1 MTSRDPHE
9 AHRASTPLELLFD
22 LCFVGAVAQ
31 AAAHLHHGIAAG
43 HAAAS
48 ITSYAMVFF
57 AIWWAWMNFTW
68 FASAYD
74 VDDVPYRLK
83 VLLQIAG
90 GLLLAA
96 GVPRAFEQG
105 DWRWVTFGYTT
116 MRVGLIAGW
125 MRAAVCERGGARATA
140 LRYAG
145 GVAVCQIG
153 WLGMLALPDGW
164 WKVAWPVMV
173 VSELL
178 VPPWA
183 ERTGATKWHPEHVA
197 ERYGLFT
204 LIVLGESVLGATVA
218 LQTAFETGTITAPLV
233 TLVSGGVLV
242 LFSMWWIYFD
252 QPAHRLLSSSRAAF
266 LWGYGHLFVF
276 ASTAAVGAGLGV
288 AGDAL
293 GGDPHLHIPV
303 AAVGAAVA
311 VPVAVF
317 LLTVWALQLRLL
329 QGGRA
334 TSVAFLLAIPI
345 IVAASFSRAAVLII
359 GLVLLLLVAQMALS
373 GSRARSA

>member
-1 MTSRDPHE
+1 MAARDPHE
-9 AHRASTPLELLFD
+9 PHRASTPLELLFD

-31 AAAHLHHGIAAG
+31 AAAHLHHGLSAG
-43 HAAAS
+43 HAGAS
-48 ITSYAMVFF
+48 VMAYGMVFF

-74 VDDVPYRLK
+74 VDDVPYRIK

-105 DWRWVTFGYTT
+105 DFKWVTAGYTM
-116 MRVGLIAGW
+116 MRIGLIAGW
-125 MRAAVCERGGARATA
+125 LRAAGSQRGGARATA

-145 GVAVCQIG
+145 GVAFCQIG
-153 WLGMLALPDGW
+153 WLGMLVLPDGW
-164 WKVAWPVMV
+164 WKVVWPLMV
-173 VSELL
+173 VLEVL

-183 ERTGATKWHPEHVA
+183 ERTGTTKWHPEHIA

-204 LIVLGESVLGATVA
+204 LIVLGESVLAATVA
-218 LQTAFETGTITAPLV
+218 LQAAFETGIITAPLV
-233 TLVSGGVLV
+233 TLVGGGVLI

-252 QPAHRLLSSSRAAF
+252 QPAHRLLSSSRTAF
-266 LWGYGHLFVF
+266 IWGYGHLFIF
-276 ASTAAVGAGLGV
+276 ASTAAVGAGLCV

-293 GGDPHLHIPV
+293 AGEAHIPV

-311 VPVAVF
+311 LPVALFV
-317 LLTVWALQLRLL
+317 LTVWVLQVRLL
-329 QGGRA
+329 HGSHG
-334 TSVAFLLAIPI
+334 TSVAFLLALPI
-345 IVAASFSRAAVLII
+345 IVAASFSRASVLIV
-359 GLVLLLLVAQMALS
+359 GLVLLLLVAQMAIA
-373 GSRARSA
+373 GARARDH